1 MPIAN
6 IWNSMEPIDQSAATM
21 LVDALDVSDATLV
34 ARSVT
39 DPDAFAALFDRY
51 GERIHRYAARRL
63 GPEAADDVMAETF
76 AVAFQRRHDYDSAR
90 ADARP
95 WLYGIAT
102 NLIRNHRRAEARRW
116 RAMAREV
123 AGAGHEAEA
132 DRAAARVTAQAA
144 RGELA
149 RVLAG
154 LPSRQRDV
162 LLLYAW
168 AELEYEEIAQALG
181 LPIGTVRSRLH
192 RARAAMKEG
201 LPWTS

>member
-1 MPIAN
+1 MRGIG
-6 IWNSMEPIDQSAATM
+6 QSAVTM
-21 LVDALDVSDATLV
+21 LTEVTDERVSDTTLV
-34 ARSVT
+34 ARSLS
-39 DPDAFAALFDRY
+39 DPEAFAALFDRHAAP
-51 GERIHRYAARRL
+51 IHRYAARRL
-63 GPEAADDVMAETF
+63 GAEAADDVMAETF
-76 AVAFQRRHDYDSAR
+76 AVAFQRRRDYDLER
-90 ADARP
+90 VDARP

-123 AGAGHEAEA
+123 ACAGAEPEA
-132 DRAAARVTAQAA
+132 DSAVARVTARAA

-192 RARAAMKEG
+192 RARQAMKEG

>member
-1 MPIAN
+1 
-6 IWNSMEPIDQSAATM
+6 
-21 LVDALDVSDATLV
+21 
-34 ARSVT
+34 
-39 DPDAFAALFDRY
+39 
-51 GERIHRYAARRL
+51 
-63 GPEAADDVMAETF
+63 MAETF
-76 AVAFQRRHDYDSAR
+76 AVAFQRRRDYDLER
-90 ADARP
+90 VDARP

-116 RAMAREV
+116 RAMARDV
-123 AGAGHEAEA
+123 AGAGAEPEPEA
-132 DRAAARVTAQAA
+132 DGAAARVTAQAA

-168 AELEYEEIAQALG
+168 ADLEYEEIAQALG
-181 LPIGTVRSRLH
+181 LPVGTVRSRLH

>member
-1 MPIAN
+1 
-6 IWNSMEPIDQSAATM
+6 MEPVDQSVVTM
-21 LVDALDVSDATLV
+21 LADALDTSDGALV
-34 ARSVT
+34 ARSVGH
-39 DPDAFAALFDRY
+39 PDAFAALFDRHAAL
-51 GERIHRYAARRL
+51 IHRYAARRL
-63 GPEAADDVMAETF
+63 GTEAADDVMAETF
-76 AVAFQRRHDYDSAR
+76 AVAFQRRRDYDPER
-90 ADARP
+90 GDARP

-116 RAMAREV
+116 RAMARETAA
-123 AGAGHEAEA
+123 AGSESEA
-132 DRAAARVTAQAA
+132 DRAASRVTAEAA
-144 RGELA
+144 RGDLA

>member
-1 MPIAN
+1 MAG
-6 IWNSMEPIDQSAATM
+6 IDQSAVTM
-21 LVDALDVSDATLV
+21 LTEITVERVTDTMLV
-34 ARSVT
+34 ARSLS
-39 DPDAFAALFDRY
+39 DPEAFAALFDRHAAL
-51 GERIHRYAARRL
+51 IHRYAARRL
-63 GPEAADDVMAETF
+63 GAEAADDVMAETF
-76 AVAFQRRHDYDSAR
+76 AVAFQRRRDYDLER
-90 ADARP
+90 VDARP

-102 NLIRNHRRAEARRW
+102 NLIRGHRRAEARRW

-123 AGAGHEAEA
+123 AGAGAESEA
-132 DRAAARVTAQAA
+132 DSAAARVTAQAA

-168 AELEYEEIAQALG
+168 ADLEYEEIAQALG
-181 LPIGTVRSRLH
+181 LPVGTVRSRLH

>member
-1 MPIAN
+1 MGG
-6 IWNSMEPIDQSAATM
+6 IDQSALTM
-21 LVDALDVSDATLV
+21 LAETTEARLSDTALVGRSLSD
-34 ARSVT
+34 
-39 DPDAFAALFDRY
+39 PEAFAALFDRHAAS
-51 GERIHRYAARRL
+51 IHRYAARRL
-63 GPEAADDVMAETF
+63 GTEAADDVMAETF
-76 AVAFQRRHDYDSAR
+76 TVAFQRRHDYDLER

-116 RAMAREV
+116 RAMAREA
-123 AGAGHEAEA
+123 AGPGHEPEA
-132 DRAAARVTAQAA
+132 DSAAARVTAQAA
-144 RGELA
+144 RGDLA

-192 RARAAMKEG
+192 RARNAMKEG
-201 LPWTS
+201 LSWTS

>member
-1 MPIAN
+1 MGG
-6 IWNSMEPIDQSAATM
+6 IDQSAVTM
-21 LVDALDVSDATLV
+21 LTEITDERVSDTTLV
-34 ARSVT
+34 ARSLA
-39 DPDAFAALFDRY
+39 DPEAFAALFDRHAAL
-51 GERIHRYAARRL
+51 IHRYAARRL
-63 GPEAADDVMAETF
+63 GAEAADDVMAETF
-76 AVAFQRRHDYDSAR
+76 AVAFQRRRDYDLER
-90 ADARP
+90 VDARP

-116 RAMAREV
+116 RAMARDV
-123 AGAGHEAEA
+123 AGAGAEPEPEA
-132 DRAAARVTAQAA
+132 DGAAARVTAQAA

-168 AELEYEEIAQALG
+168 ADLEYEEIAQALG
-181 LPIGTVRSRLH
+181 LPVGTVRSRLH

>member
-1 MPIAN
+1 MDG
-6 IWNSMEPIDQSAATM
+6 IDQSAVTM
-21 LVDALDVSDATLV
+21 LTEITDERVSDTTLV
-34 ARSVT
+34 ARSLS
-39 DPDAFAALFDRY
+39 DPEAFAALFDRHAAP
-51 GERIHRYAARRL
+51 IHRYAARRL
-63 GPEAADDVMAETF
+63 GAEAADDVMAETF
-76 AVAFQRRHDYDSAR
+76 AVAFQRRRDYDLER
-90 ADARP
+90 VDARP

-123 AGAGHEAEA
+123 AGAAAEPEA
-132 DRAAARVTAQAA
+132 DSAAARVTAQAA

-192 RARAAMKEG
+192 RARTAMKEG

>member
-1 MPIAN
+1 MLTEITDERTSDTALVER
-6 IWNSMEPIDQSAATM
+6 SLSEPE
-21 LVDALDVSDATLV
+21 
-34 ARSVT
+34 
-39 DPDAFAALFDRY
+39 AFAALFDRHAAP
-51 GERIHRYAARRL
+51 IHRYAARRL
-63 GPEAADDVMAETF
+63 GTEAADDVMAETF
-76 AVAFQRRHDYDSAR
+76 AVAFQRRRDYDLER

-116 RAMAREV
+116 RAIAREATGV
-123 AGAGHEAEA
+123 GHEPESDSAAE
-132 DRAAARVTAQAA
+132 RVTAQAA

-149 RVLAG
+149 RVLTA

-162 LLLYAW
+162 LLLFAF

-181 LPIGTVRSRLH
+181 LPVGTVRSRLH
-192 RARAAMKEG
+192 RARKAMKEG

>member
-1 MPIAN
+1 MRGIG
-6 IWNSMEPIDQSAATM
+6 QSAVTM
-21 LVDALDVSDATLV
+21 LTEVTDERVSDTTLV
-34 ARSVT
+34 ARSLSA
-39 DPDAFAALFDRY
+39 PEAFAVLFDRHAAP
-51 GERIHRYAARRL
+51 IHRYAARRL
-63 GPEAADDVMAETF
+63 GAEAADDVMAETF
-76 AVAFQRRHDYDSAR
+76 AVAFQRRRDYDLER
-90 ADARP
+90 VDARP

-123 AGAGHEAEA
+123 AGAGAEPEA
-132 DRAAARVTAQAA
+132 DSAVARVTARAA

-149 RVLAG
+149 RVLAA

-181 LPIGTVRSRLH
+181 LPVGTVRSRLH
-192 RARAAMKEG
+192 RARTAMKEG

>member
-1 MPIAN
+1 MGG
-6 IWNSMEPIDQSAATM
+6 IDQSAATM
-21 LVDALDVSDATLV
+21 LTGITDERVTDTALV
-34 ARSVT
+34 ARSLA
-39 DPDAFAALFDRY
+39 DPEAFAALFDRHATL
-51 GERIHRYAARRL
+51 IHRYAARRL
-63 GPEAADDVMAETF
+63 GTEAADDVMAETF
-76 AVAFQRRHDYDSAR
+76 AVAFQRRKDYDLER

-116 RAMAREV
+116 RAMAREA
-123 AGAGHEAEA
+123 AGTGHEPEAET
-132 DRAAARVTAQAA
+132 AAERMTAQAA
-144 RGELA
+144 RGDLA
-149 RVLAG
+149 RVLAA

-168 AELEYEEIAQALG
+168 AELEYVEIAQALG

-192 RARAAMKEG
+192 RARQAMKEG

>member
-1 MPIAN
+1 MRG
-6 IWNSMEPIDQSAATM
+6 IDQSAVTM
-21 LVDALDVSDATLV
+21 LTEITDERVTDTTLV
-34 ARSVT
+34 ARSLS
-39 DPDAFAALFDRY
+39 DPEAFAELFDRHAAL
-51 GERIHRYAARRL
+51 IHRYAARRL
-63 GPEAADDVMAETF
+63 GAQAADDVMAETF
-76 AVAFQRRHDYDSAR
+76 AVAFQRRRDYDLER
-90 ADARP
+90 VDARP

-123 AGAGHEAEA
+123 GGAASEPEA
-132 DRAAARVTAQAA
+132 DSAAARVTAQAA
-144 RGELA
+144 RGDLA

-181 LPIGTVRSRLH
+181 LPVGTVRSRLH

>member
-1 MPIAN
+1 MGG
-6 IWNSMEPIDQSAATM
+6 IDQSGAM
-21 LVDALDVSDATLV
+21 LTETTDERVSDTDLV
-34 ARSVT
+34 ARSLS
-39 DPDAFAALFDRY
+39 DPEAFAALFDRY
-51 GERIHRYAARRL
+51 ATVIHRYAARRL
-63 GPEAADDVMAETF
+63 GTEAADDVMAETF
-76 AVAFQRRHDYDSAR
+76 TVAFQRRGDYDLDR

-116 RAMAREV
+116 RAMARE
-123 AGAGHEAEA
+123 ATGAGHEPEA
-132 DRAAARVTAQAA
+132 DSAAERMTAQAA
-144 RGELA
+144 RGDLA

-154 LPSRQRDV
+154 LSARQRDV

-192 RARAAMKEG
+192 RARQAMKEG
-201 LPWTS
+201 LTWTS